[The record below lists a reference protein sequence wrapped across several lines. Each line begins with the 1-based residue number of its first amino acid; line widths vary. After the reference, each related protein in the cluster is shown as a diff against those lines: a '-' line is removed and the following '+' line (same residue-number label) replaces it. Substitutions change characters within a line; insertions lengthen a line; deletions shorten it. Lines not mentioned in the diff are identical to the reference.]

1 MRCLVTGGTGMIG
14 SRLVRL
20 LLAKRCRVAVLV
32 REPSLAWRI
41 ADLLPRLELIG
52 GSLASLPEAAVTI
65 QGFRPQAVFHLGWY
79 GAVSSCRNDVRQVTE
94 NLGGTLE
101 LLHIARE
108 SGCQHFVGLGSQAEY
123 GTHDGLL
130 TEELPVRPTTLY
142 GLAKLCAGLVGQQLS
157 DTLGIKFTWLRL
169 LAAYGPADQADY
181 LIPTVILS
189 LLRGEKPLLTAGVQR
204 CDYLYVEDVAEAI
217 WQATQEPKAV
227 GIFNLASGQPATVR
241 AIVERLSDLI
251 GHRLPLGWGEL
262 PPPSLPI
269 RSLAADI
276 SKFRRATGWGPRIP
290 LEEGLRHTVEWFREN
305 QGRYADASR
314 AVKGAGAS

>member
-1 MRCLVTGGTGMIG
+1 MRCLVTGGTGMSG

-20 LLAKRCRVAVLV
+20 LLAKRCQVAMLV

-52 GSLASLPEAAVTI
+52 GSLASLPEAAGAI
-65 QGFRPQAVFHLGWY
+65 QGFRPQTVFHLGWY
-79 GAVSSCRNDVRQVTE
+79 GAVNSCRNDVRQVTE

-108 SGCQHFVGLGSQAEY
+108 SGCQHFVGVGSQAEY
-123 GTHDGLL
+123 GAHDGLL
-130 TEELPVRPTTLY
+130 TEELPARPTTLY

-189 LLRGEKPLLTAGVQR
+189 LLRGEKPLLTSGVQR
-204 CDYLYVEDVAEAI
+204 WDYLYVEDVAEAI
-217 WQATQEPKAV
+217 WQAAQEPKAV
-227 GIFNLASGQPATVR
+227 GVFNLASGQPVTVR
-241 AIVERLSDLI
+241 AIVEQLSVLI
-251 GHRLPLGWGEL
+251 DHRLPLGWGEL
-262 PPPSLPI
+262 SSPSLPI
-269 RSLAADI
+269 RSLEADI

-290 LEEGLRHTVEWFREN
+290 LEEGLRRTVEWFREN
-305 QGRYADASR
+305 QGRYADADR